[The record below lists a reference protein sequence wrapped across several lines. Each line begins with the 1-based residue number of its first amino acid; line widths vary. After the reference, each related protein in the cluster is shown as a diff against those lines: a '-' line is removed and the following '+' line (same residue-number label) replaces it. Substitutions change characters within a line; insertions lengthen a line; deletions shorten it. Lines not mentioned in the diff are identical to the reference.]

1 MLQPDE
7 IKINKMDLIGKKLK
21 VIGHRNDLG
30 LKQKPMAWVYVAYQ
44 EQQPNLG
51 RDALGRKTVIGS
63 DKFLDSLRATG
74 TLDGALITLE
84 EFVKPKR
91 GFWFFRYTLLQP
103 GKNTPEPEAA
113 NQPREPYRGRKDTRL
128 LPGNIPPID
137 TNMR

>member
-1 MLQPDE
+1 MITQDE
-7 IKINKMDLIGKKLK
+7 VKIDKKTLIGKTLR
-21 VIGHRNDLG
+21 ILGHRADVG
-30 LKQKPMAWVYVAYQ
+30 LKQKPMAWIYIAYQ

-51 RDALGRKTVIGS
+51 HDASGRKTVIGS

-74 TLDGALITLE
+74 TLDGALVKLE

-113 NQPREPYRGRKDTRL
+113 NQPREPYRGKKDARML
-128 LPGNIPPID
+128 SGSIPPLN
-137 TNMR
+137 TK